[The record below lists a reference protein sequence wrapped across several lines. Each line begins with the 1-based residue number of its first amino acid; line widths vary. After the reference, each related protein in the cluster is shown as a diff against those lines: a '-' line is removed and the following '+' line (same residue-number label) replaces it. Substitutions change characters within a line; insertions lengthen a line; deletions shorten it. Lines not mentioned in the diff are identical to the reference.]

1 MTSHMNSIE
10 SFLNNLN
17 IKPVSLAV
25 YRQAFTH
32 GSSVANSKGK
42 NYQTLE
48 FLGDAILQFYV
59 SAILFNSFKDK
70 NQGQLTLIRSK
81 LVCTDSLNQI
91 ADDLK
96 LKDFLVLSSNVVA
109 TEVLSSKKV
118 GADIFES
125 LVAAIFLDQGLPK
138 VKEFLDKTLLPL
150 VKQYKEG
157 KIELKDSKTR
167 LQEYMQSFSKK
178 TVFYQTYQ
186 SENNLFK
193 AEAIY
198 EGNVYGSG
206 VGKSKHEAE
215 ENAAND
221 ALNKLIMSKP

>member
-1 MTSHMNSIE
+1 MNSIE
-10 SFLNNLN
+10 NFLNQFN
-17 IKPVSLAV
+17 IKANSLLV

-32 GSSVANSKGK
+32 GSSAANAKNK

-59 SAILFNSFKDK
+59 SAILFNVFKDK
-70 NQGQLTLIRSK
+70 NQGQLTLIRAK
-81 LVCTDSLNQI
+81 LVCTDSLNSI
-91 ADDLK
+91 ADRLK
-96 LKDFLVLSSNVVA
+96 LKDFLLLSSNVVA
-109 TEVLSSKKV
+109 NEVLSSKKV

-125 LVAAIFLDQGLPK
+125 LVAAIFIDQGMPK

-186 SENNLFK
+186 SDNNKFK
-193 AEAIY
+193 SEAIY

-206 VGKSKHEAE
+206 LGKSKHEAE

-221 ALNKLIMSKP
+221 ALNKLIKS

>member
-1 MTSHMNSIE
+1 MTSQMNSIE
-10 SFLNNLN
+10 NFLNQFN
-17 IKPVSLAV
+17 IKANSLLV

-32 GSSVANSKGK
+32 GSSAANAKNK

-59 SAILFNSFKDK
+59 SAILFNVFKDK
-70 NQGQLTLIRSK
+70 NQGQLTLIRAK
-81 LVCTDSLNQI
+81 LVCTDSLNSI
-91 ADDLK
+91 ADRLK
-96 LKDFLVLSSNVVA
+96 LKDFLLLSSNVVA
-109 TEVLSSKKV
+109 NEVLSSKKV

-125 LVAAIFLDQGLPK
+125 LVAAIFIDQGMPK

-150 VKQYKEG
+150 VKQCKEG

-186 SENNLFK
+186 SDNNQFK
-193 AEAIY
+193 SEAIY

-206 VGKSKHEAE
+206 LGKSKHEAE

-221 ALNKLIMSKP
+221 ALNKLIKS

>member
-1 MTSHMNSIE
+1 MTNQMNSIE
-10 SFLNNLN
+10 NFLNQFN
-17 IKPVSLAV
+17 IKANSLLV

-32 GSSVANSKGK
+32 GSSAANAKNK

-59 SAILFNSFKDK
+59 SAILFNVFKDK
-70 NQGQLTLIRSK
+70 NQGQLTLIRAK
-81 LVCTDSLNQI
+81 LVCTDSLNSI
-91 ADDLK
+91 ADRLK
-96 LKDFLVLSSNVVA
+96 LKDFLLLSSNVVA
-109 TEVLSSKKV
+109 NEVLSSKKV

-125 LVAAIFLDQGLPK
+125 LVAAIFIDQGMPK

-186 SENNLFK
+186 SDNNKFK
-193 AEAIY
+193 SEAIY

-206 VGKSKHEAE
+206 LGKSKHEAE

-221 ALNKLIMSKP
+221 ALNKLIKS

>member
-1 MTSHMNSIE
+1 MGKLLLTVHQS
-10 SFLNNLN
+10 
-17 IKPVSLAV
+17 
-25 YRQAFTH
+25 
-32 GSSVANSKGK
+32 ANAKNK

-59 SAILFNSFKDK
+59 SAILFNVFKDK
-70 NQGQLTLIRSK
+70 NQGQLTLIRAK
-81 LVCTDSLNQI
+81 LVCTDSLNSI
-91 ADDLK
+91 ADRLK
-96 LKDFLVLSSNVVA
+96 LKDFLLLSSNVVA
-109 TEVLSSKKV
+109 NEVLSSKKV

-125 LVAAIFLDQGLPK
+125 LVAAIFIDQGMPK

-186 SENNLFK
+186 SDNNKFK
-193 AEAIY
+193 SEAIY

-206 VGKSKHEAE
+206 LGKSKHEAE

-221 ALNKLIMSKP
+221 ALNKLIKS